1 MLRKLYEKSQIWF
14 AALWI
19 VLYCVLM
26 SVGDALSA
34 MLGVEKSVTL
44 AVGLI
49 LSSLLVF
56 FIYKNRLSGRLG
68 LCPSRVHPRKMLYY
82 LPLVLM
88 LSANAWFGLKIN
100 YEPIELVLYILSMIC
115 VGFLEEVIFRGLLFE
130 AMRRDSFK
138 AAVVV
143 SSVTFGIG
151 HIINLFN
158 GSGAELLP
166 NLLQVV
172 YATSASFMFVMMYC
186 KSGSLVGCIVAH
198 ALFNSLSAFS
208 NDAAVTPTLRII
220 SSVALT
226 LITGLY
232 ALYLAL
238 TLSRDAEVE

>member
-14 AALWI
+14 AVLWI
-19 VLYCVLM
+19 VLYCALM
-26 SVGDALSA
+26 SVGDALSET
-34 MLGVEKSVTL
+34 LGVEKSVTL
-44 AVGLI
+44 AVGLV
-49 LSSLLVF
+49 LSALLIF
-56 FIYKNRLSGRLG
+56 FIYKNRLSEKLG
-68 LCPSRVHPRKMLYY
+68 LCPSRVHPSKMLYY
-82 LPLVLM
+82 LPLLLM
-88 LSANAWFGLKIN
+88 LSANAWFGFKMN
-100 YEPIELVLYILSMIC
+100 YKPLELVFYILSMIC
-115 VGFLEEVIFRGLLFE
+115 VGFLEEVIFRAILFE
-130 AMRRDSFK
+130 AMRRESFR
-138 AAVVV
+138 AAVIV

-158 GSGAELLP
+158 GSGAELLS

-172 YATSASFMFVMMYC
+172 YATSAGFMFVMMYC

-208 NDAAVTPTLRII
+208 NDAAATPTLRII

-238 TLSRDAEVE
+238 TLKRE